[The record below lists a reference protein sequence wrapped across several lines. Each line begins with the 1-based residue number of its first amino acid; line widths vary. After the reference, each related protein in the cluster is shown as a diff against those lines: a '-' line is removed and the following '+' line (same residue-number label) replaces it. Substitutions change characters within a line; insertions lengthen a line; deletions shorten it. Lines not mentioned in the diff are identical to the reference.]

1 MDCSSTAKEKY
12 MGLSSLFHT
21 SANALSKQS
30 MIGMMALALALPL
43 STSFVNAAPV
53 NVNTASQTELESI
66 RGLGPSKAKAIIAER
81 EKGGAFYDSYD
92 LQSRVRGIGERSVG
106 KLMENGLKIE
116 GGDKLG
122 RTIIF
127 AVNQEHAKFI
137 VQCFEKRYP
146 EQPAGFIAM
155 IHNAISHAQSLID
168 SFCDKYKE
176 NNSE

>member
-12 MGLSSLFHT
+12 MGLSSLFHA
-21 SANALSKQS
+21 SANVLSKQS

-116 GGDKLG
+116 GQSGYRETKSSP
-122 RTIIF
+122 RAEARSTKKIPKY
-127 AVNQEHAKFI
+127 QAKAPAAEGERSTGSR
-137 VQCFEKRYP
+137 QRY
-146 EQPAGFIAM
+146 
-155 IHNAISHAQSLID
+155 
-168 SFCDKYKE
+168 
-176 NNSE
+176 

>member
-1 MDCSSTAKEKY
+1 

-53 NVNTASQTELESI
+53 NVNTASQTELETI

-92 LQSRVRGIGERSVG
+92 LQSRVRGTG
-106 KLMENGLKIE
+106 
-116 GGDKLG
+116 
-122 RTIIF
+122 
-127 AVNQEHAKFI
+127 
-137 VQCFEKRYP
+137 
-146 EQPAGFIAM
+146 
-155 IHNAISHAQSLID
+155 SL
-168 SFCDKYKE
+168 S
-176 NNSE
+176 